1 MLRFWASWRTTP
13 TSPNGTGT
21 AHTVRTGPLD
31 RAVELDMQTWS
42 TASHVPRLPRLR
54 LGWGGAAAA
63 AIAIVV
69 TVAISAASAGQL
81 LLALLIFG
89 ALSLCLWLLLS
100 DRYEVTLAVLLL
112 YLGLL
117 DGYVKLKLNT
127 SWATLGRD
135 ALLYAIVFGA
145 LARAAVRRQQIEVP
159 PLTGW
164 VVAFAAVVL
173 IQIFNPANGSW
184 AHSIASVR
192 PHL

>member
-1 MLRFWASWRTTP
+1 
-13 TSPNGTGT
+13 
-21 AHTVRTGPLD
+21 
-31 RAVELDMQTWS
+31 MQTWS
-42 TASHVPRLPRLR
+42 TASHAPRLPRLGVER
-54 LGWGGAAAA
+54 RGVIAAGL
-63 AIAIVV
+63 AIVV
-69 TVAISAASAGQL
+69 TVAISAASAGEL

-100 DRYEVTLAVLLL
+100 ERYELTLAVLML

-135 ALLYAIVFGA
+135 ALLYAIVAGA
-145 LARAAVRRQQIEVP
+145 LARAAVRRERIEVP

-164 VVAFAAVVL
+164 VLAFAAVALV
-173 IQIFNPANGSW
+173 QVFNPANGSW
-184 AHSIASVR
+184 GHSIASVR